1 MTRKLALVVAACL
14 GLFHQAAWALGLG
27 DIDVESALNQPFS
40 ATIELRNTGTL
51 ERNEI
56 IANLASVEDF
66 ERVGVERFFFLS
78 DLAFETD
85 LSDPR
90 TPVLRVSSNQPITE
104 PFVNF
109 VVEVLWPSGRL
120 LKEFT
125 ILLDPPTYAARPLEA
140 PQAPATT
147 GAIRT
152 RPEPAPAPAPARAEA
167 PAGSGTGTGTL
178 TGDSYGVT
186 DRNDTLWD
194 IALKVRP
201 DRSLSVHQTMLALLR
216 LNPEAFIGNNI
227 NQLKAGYV
235 LRVPSADEVRRL
247 SRDDAIIQVAEQNDR
262 WRSGLD
268 RAPLDA
274 RDRGAGAQRRSG
286 SGGELRLVSG
296 TEDAAASGTRRTG
309 EGGTSAPAAP
319 RADDSA
325 VQAELATARTQLD
338 ATRRENETLRGEVQS
353 AASERQELQRQIEL
367 KNEQIARLQA
377 AVQEQLATQS
387 SAPPSA
393 PATRAP
399 AAAGGL
405 FGFSWLVIGA
415 AVGGILLLGVIVLL
429 VLRRLSSGSEE
440 GAAVAPF
447 DTAEPELPIEAEAGD
462 GEAEPASELPLDD
475 LDGDDVE
482 HGAAAE
488 EDVLAEADVY
498 MAYGNFSEAAAA
510 LGAALEADPN
520 RADIR
525 LKLLEVHVEQG
536 DVDAFNE
543 QAFALQSM
551 ADDATIAEADRLA
564 ARLPGAATSTG
575 EITSGEAAPA
585 PREAS
590 EGGVSLDFDLA
601 LDDAGND
608 APADLDSLDID
619 LDLDDDGA
627 SSGEDTDFGLDFDSA
642 DDTGADADLG
652 ATVATDAS
660 SESDGAEDD
669 FELAV
674 EGGEL
679 GDDDSLPDLDFDLE
693 DDEPPASGEGVG
705 AAAPTADA
713 EDVDFDID
721 ALDEGQESGAPAVT
735 SETAPDF
742 ANRTIVSG
750 GDELEAALGAEQDGE
765 NADAFDFDID
775 DLSEPSGDSAPA
787 EVDADAG
794 LDDGASEF
802 DLPDDASIPS
812 EGEQAAASAEQSDE
826 GLDAELDFELDE
838 DFDFGDEG
846 EADEITTKLELAR
859 AYVDMGD
866 EEGAKEILD
875 EVVRDGDDGQKKEAG
890 ELLEQIG

>member
-1 MTRKLALVVAACL
+1 MTRKLALVVATCL
-14 GLFHQAAWALGLG
+14 GLFHEAAWALGLG

-40 ATIELRNTGTL
+40 ATIELRNTDTL

-78 DLAFETD
+78 DLSFETD

-90 TPVLRVSSNQPITE
+90 APVLRVSSSQPITE

-125 ILLDPPTYAARPLEA
+125 ILLDPPTYAARPISA
-140 PQAPATT
+140 PQAPAST
-147 GAIRT
+147 GSIRT
-152 RPEPAPAPAPARAEA
+152 TPAPAATTPDAG
-167 PAGSGTGTGTL
+167 AGSAAASTSGSTTGTGTL
-178 TGDSYGVT
+178 TGDRYGVT

-247 SRDDAIIQVAEQNDR
+247 SLDDAIVQVAEQNDR

-274 RDRGAGAQRRSG
+274 RDRGAGAQRGAS

-296 TEDAAASGTRRTG
+296 TEDAAARDGLRTG
-309 EGGTSAPAAP
+309 EGDARTPAA
-319 RADDSA
+319 AGGDDGA
-325 VQAELATARTQLD
+325 LQAELAAARSELE
-338 ATRRENETLRGEVQS
+338 AERRANATLREEVAS
-353 AASERQELQRQIEL
+353 SSSERAELQRQIEL
-367 KNEQIARLQA
+367 KNEQLARLQA
-377 AVQEQLATQS
+377 AVQEQMQTPGS
-387 SAPPSA
+387 SPPR
-393 PATRAP
+393 PAAANAP

-415 AVGGILLLGVIVLL
+415 AVGGLLLLGAVVLL
-429 VLRRLSSGSEE
+429 LLRRLSGSTDEE
-440 GAAVAPF
+440 PVAPF
-447 DTAEPELPIEAEAGD
+447 TVPEPEPAFVAEQGVDESESAAGLAPEVP
-462 GEAEPASELPLDD
+462 GEEPGE
-475 LDGDDVE
+475 G
-482 HGAAAE
+482 GAAE

-543 QAFALQSM
+543 QAFVLQGM
-551 ADDATIAEADRLA
+551 ADEATVAEADRLA

-575 EITSGEAAPA
+575 DIISGDAASA
-585 PREAS
+585 PREAR

-601 LDDAGND
+601 MDDAGSD
-608 APADLDSLDID
+608 APGDLDSLDID
-619 LDLDDDGA
+619 LDLDDDGGA
-627 SSGEDTDFGLDFDSA
+627 GADDGDFGLDFE
-642 DDTGADADLG
+642 DDEDKKVAGPG
-652 ATVATDAS
+652 ATVALDAAGAAQAGG
-660 SESDGAEDD
+660 DGAEDE

-674 EGGEL
+674 GGGEL
-679 GDDDSLPDLDFDLE
+679 SDDDSLPDLDFDLE
-693 DDEPPASGEGVG
+693 DDEPAARVEIGAG
-705 AAAPTADA
+705 AATEAS
-713 EDVDFDID
+713 EDLNLDID
-721 ALDEGQESGAPAVT
+721 ALDQGDEGSAPTVAA
-735 SETAPDF
+735 ETDSDF

-750 GDELEAALGAEQDGE
+750 GEELESALGLDGGG
-765 NADAFDFDID
+765 DDLDFDID
-775 DLSEPSGDSAPA
+775 DLAEPTGPAAP
-787 EVDADAG
+787 DAG
-794 LDDGASEF
+794 APSELAMADVAGGEPRAASEAQG
-802 DLPDDASIPS
+802 DA
-812 EGEQAAASAEQSDE
+812 

-838 DFDFGDEG
+838 DFDFGNEG
-846 EADEITTKLELAR
+846 EADEISTKLELAR

-890 ELLEQIG
+890 ELLAQIG